1 MSYRVRRKFT
11 STTFCIDGQL
21 CKLFLKPES
30 VFEKDFYLWNVALAV
45 GKSNRQ
51 LNDWYHTR
59 KNKRARSI
67 QGKIVGRSGVKIIQK
82 AYEKLFGELRWLLEP
97 GDCLT
102 ISCKASGEPDKQFYA
117 FWRWISRH
125 SDMAVDYENK
135 SYYWYRPPFSYDAI
149 YKDFKIS
156 PITPEKPMESVSGS
170 RYFDCFRIQPK
181 VPCTEL
187 SMGQITGLLSQALAT
202 EPCVET
208 PI

>member
-21 CKLFLKPES
+21 CKLFLNPES

-51 LNDWYHTR
+51 LNDWYR
-59 KNKRARSI
+59 KKKNKRALSI
-67 QGKIVGRSGVKIIQK
+67 QGKVVGKSGVKIIQK
-82 AYEKLFGELRWLLEP
+82 AYEKIFGELRWLLEP

-102 ISCKASGEPDKQFYA
+102 ISCQSSGKPDKQFYA

-125 SDMAVDYENK
+125 GDMAVDYENR

-156 PITPEKPMESVSGS
+156 PITPERPIESVAGS
-170 RYFDCFRIQPK
+170 RYFDCFRVQPK
-181 VPCTEL
+181 VQDTDL
-187 SMGQITGLLSQALAT
+187 SMEQIAGLLSPVLT
-202 EPCVET
+202 TGSYVER

>member
-30 VFEKDFYLWNVALAV
+30 VFEKDFYLWNAALAV

-51 LNDWYHTR
+51 LNDWYHMR

-135 SYYWYRPPFSYDAI
+135 SYYWYRPPFSYDSI
-149 YKDFKIS
+149 KD
-156 PITPEKPMESVSGS
+156 
-170 RYFDCFRIQPK
+170 
-181 VPCTEL
+181 
-187 SMGQITGLLSQALAT
+187 
-202 EPCVET
+202 
-208 PI
+208 